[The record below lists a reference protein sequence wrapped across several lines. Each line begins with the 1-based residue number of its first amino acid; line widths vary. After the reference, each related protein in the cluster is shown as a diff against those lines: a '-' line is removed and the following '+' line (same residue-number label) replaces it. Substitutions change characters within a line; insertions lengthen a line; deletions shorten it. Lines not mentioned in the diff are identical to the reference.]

1 MTTRKA
7 GETAKAGFY
16 FNVRTW
22 EIDLHRKDGA
32 LPGGSEDRYARIPTV
47 ALLVLGP
54 AMGFFFVIFL
64 PFIGFALFAREI
76 GHRAASWL
84 GRKHRAAAKATSATR

>member
-1 MTTRKA
+1 MTTRTA

-16 FNVRTW
+16 FNLRTW
-22 EIDLHRKDGA
+22 ELDLHRKDGA
-32 LPGGSEDRYARIPTV
+32 LPGGDDDRYARVPTV

-76 GHRAASWL
+76 GHRVAGWF
-84 GRKHRAAAKATSATR
+84 GRKTGETASAKNPTR

>member
-1 MTTRKA
+1 MTTRTA

-16 FNVRTW
+16 FNLRTW
-22 EIDLHRKDGA
+22 EMDLHRKDGA
-32 LPGGSEDRYARIPTV
+32 LPGGEHDRYTRIPTV

-54 AMGFFFVIFL
+54 VMGFLFVIFL

-76 GHRAASWL
+76 GYRAVTWF
-84 GRKHRAAAKATSATR
+84 GRKHRVTAKAARTTR

>member
-1 MTTRKA
+1 MATKRA
-7 GETAKAGFY
+7 GEQAKAGFY
-16 FNVRTW
+16 FNLSTW
-22 EIDLHRKDGA
+22 ELDLHRKDGP
-32 LPGGSEDRYARIPTV
+32 LPGAGNDRLTRVPTV

-76 GHRAASWL
+76 GHRVARWF
-84 GRKHRAAAKATSATR
+84 GRKTGDTAKATHSTR